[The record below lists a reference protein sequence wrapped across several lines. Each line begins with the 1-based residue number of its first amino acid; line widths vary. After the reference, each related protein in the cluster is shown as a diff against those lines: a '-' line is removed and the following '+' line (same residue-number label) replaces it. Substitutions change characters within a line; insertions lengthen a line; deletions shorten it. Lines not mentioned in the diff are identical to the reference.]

1 MSNLLLVVSSPRMRV
16 TEKTTHTT
24 LETGMTEDDTSGRE
38 KPFKNFIYNAF
49 VWEYPW
55 WNM

>member
-1 MSNLLLVVSSPRMRV
+1 MSNLLLVVSSSRMRV

-24 LETGMTEDDTSGRE
+24 LEAIMTEDDSPGRE
-38 KPFKNFIYNAF
+38 KLCKNLIYNAF